1 MSYTADPKDPHAE
14 ARRRNAAQQR
24 KRYSRLTADKKAAIV
39 ARNERRRQANLYLV
53 HAYLSV
59 HPCVDC
65 GETDT
70 RVLEFDHVSGE
81 KRKAISA
88 LVQYSR
94 KAVLAEILKC
104 EVVCANCHKRRTWKQ
119 LGYRDYRPVSGPRR
133 GG

>member
-24 KRYSRLTADKKAAIV
+24 KRYSRLTADEKAAIV
-39 ARNERRRQANLYLV
+39 ARKNGSQANLYLV

-119 LGYRDYRPVSGPRR
+119 LGYRDYRPVSGP
-133 GG
+133 GEAVS